1 MKWVYQIILNM
12 LVTKDIDK
20 KVLDHIYPWGETL
33 ASIAWN
39 IRNSYH
45 RNIMATTGKAIF
57 CIDMIFKLASFVDW
71 KVITASKQ

>member
-1 MKWVYQIILNM
+1 M
-12 LVTKDIDK
+12 LVTKDLDK

-33 ASIAWN
+33 ASIEWN

-45 RNIMATTGKAIF
+45 RNIMATTGQAIF